1 MKTGL
6 ILRKLRM
13 EGKEFVTS
21 EDLKE
26 LCSHLGIKYESA
38 IRHLVP
44 RGHLVRVFRG
54 VFYVTSPDEALTKR
68 HEYSHLE
75 LVSKGLK
82 VKGVVDWYF
91 GLYTALKL
99 NNMTHEHYAI
109 DYVVNNKIQRSK
121 PMNIAGYSFRFVKVK
136 PQLLGFGVV
145 GGELRHSDPEKTIL
159 DFIYLWRYN
168 GVPDQ
173 RIALSVKEWTNHV
186 DEEKMKDYGR
196 HYPKTVVKLLEGVL
210 PRASAL

>member
-13 EGKEFVTS
+13 EDKEFVTS
-21 EDLKE
+21 EELKE

-44 RGHLVRVFRG
+44 RGSLIRVFRG
-54 VFYVTSPDEALTKR
+54 VFYVTSPDEVLTRRQK
-68 HEYSHLE
+68 YSHLE
-75 LVSKGLK
+75 LVSKGLE
-82 VKGVVDWYF
+82 VKGVEDWYF

-99 NNMTHEHYAI
+99 NNMTHELYAI

-121 PMNIAGYSFRFVKVK
+121 PMNIAGYMFKFVKVK

-145 GGELRHSDPEKTIL
+145 GKDLRHSDPEKTIL
-159 DFIYLWRYN
+159 DFVYLWRYN

-173 RIALSVKEWTNHV
+173 RIIQSVKEWVIGV
-186 DEEKMKDYGR
+186 DAAKLRSYSR
-196 HYPKTVVKLLEGVL
+196 YYPKTVARQLEGVL
-210 PRASAL
+210 P